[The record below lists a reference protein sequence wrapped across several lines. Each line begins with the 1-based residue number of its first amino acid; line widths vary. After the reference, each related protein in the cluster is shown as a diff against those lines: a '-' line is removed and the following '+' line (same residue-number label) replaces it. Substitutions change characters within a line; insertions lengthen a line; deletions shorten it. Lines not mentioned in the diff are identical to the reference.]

1 MSSEWYRYV
10 DIWAKHSIFYSF
22 TFTLTSTLYQAYA
35 IRVLGFDVSDLGNT
49 VFISLAAIALG
60 NFVAVPLLYRYRRK
74 RVNIWKIFTTI
85 NIISWALIGFS
96 DLLPRYTLPIFLAI
110 AQFAGAIGGLAY
122 SDTIADLIPKEKSI
136 AVFSRV
142 NVYTVTAS
150 LLSLITTLAI
160 FTSLG
165 STLNSYRVCYT
176 VSLISALVSSILL
189 WMMKDLTTKPN
200 QVISLKTLFNT
211 YEDVTQDGKCRDY
224 IISIVS
230 FTFYVNLPG
239 ALWNYYIIKVFN
251 GNELWI
257 SIKAIASTFAVA
269 LGNYVLNNVSHKLNP
284 KKTIEYS
291 AVFISLVPILF
302 ILSPTLERQVLME
315 IYSGLSWAGFN
326 LMTNIYNLYLVGENR
341 IYLVSMLGI
350 LNNLGASIASRV
362 GSAIASL
369 GLIAMQSVFVVSWL
383 GRLAVYFYMKKR
395 LPSI

>member
-1 MSSEWYRYV
+1 MSSEWHRYV

-22 TFTLTSTLYQAYA
+22 AFTLTSTLYQAYA

-49 VFISLAAIALG
+49 VFIGLAAIALG
-60 NFVAVPLLYRYRRK
+60 NIVAVPLLYRYRRK
-74 RVNIWKIFTTI
+74 RVNIWKIFATI

-96 DLLPRYTLPIFLAI
+96 DLLPRYTLLIFLAI
-110 AQFAGAIGGLAY
+110 AQFTGAIGGLAY

-160 FTSLG
+160 FTSFG
-165 STLNSYRVCYT
+165 PTLNSYRVCYT

-189 WMMKDLTTKPN
+189 WMMKDLTAKLN

-211 YEDVTQDGKCRDY
+211 YRDVAQDGKCRDY

-257 SIKAIASTFAVA
+257 SMKAIASTFAVA
-269 LGNYVLNNVSHKLNP
+269 LGNYVLSNVSHKLNP

-291 AVFISLVPILF
+291 AIFISLVPVLF

-326 LMTNIYNLYLVGENR
+326 LMTSIYNLYLVGENR

-369 GLIAMQSVFVVSWL
+369 GLIAMQLVFVASWL
-383 GRLAVYFYMKKR
+383 GRLFVYFYMRKR